1 VSNKIDGLEVR
12 PVRVSA
18 STAVRKT
25 TDGAAGKAGS
35 GAASET
41 DVHITSAARSLAS
54 LEQSILDMPAIDQ
67 DRVDE
72 VQQRLASGKYE
83 VDPHRVADG
92 LLRLESVLSGLKGK

>member
-18 STAVRKT
+18 ATAVRKT
-25 TDGAAGKAGS
+25 TDSAAGEAGS
-35 GAASET
+35 GAASRT
-41 DVHITSAARSLAS
+41 DVHITSTARSLAS
-54 LEQSILDMPAIDQ
+54 LEQAVLEMPAIDAA
-67 DRVDE
+67 RVDE

-92 LLRLESVLSGLKGK
+92 LMRLETVLSGLKAK

>member
-1 VSNKIDGLEVR
+1 MSNKIDGLEVR

-25 TDGAAGKAGS
+25 TDSAAGKAGS

-41 DVHITSAARSLAS
+41 DVHITSTAKSLAS
-54 LEQSILDMPAIDQ
+54 LEQAILDIPAIDQ

-72 VQQRLASGKYE
+72 VQQRLSSGKYE
-83 VDPHRVADG
+83 AHPHRVADG
-92 LLRLESVLSGLKGK
+92 LLRLETVLSGLKAK

>member
-1 VSNKIDGLEVR
+1 M
-12 PVRVSA
+12 
-18 STAVRKT
+18 RKT
-25 TDGAAGKAGS
+25 TDNAAGKAGS
-35 GAASET
+35 GAASEG

-83 VDPHRVADG
+83 IDPRRVADG
-92 LLRLESVLSGLKGK
+92 LLRLESELTGFKDK